1 MKLTIRL
8 RLILLSIVPLV
19 VITIAMMGSTYFET
33 TALTASQMKA
43 THEAM
48 IEQRKQELSSYL
60 EVATSALA
68 PLKARN
74 ASREEA
80 VSVLK
85 SIKFGES
92 GYMFGYDPKGNR
104 LFLGDTGKGV
114 GKNYIDLQD
123 AKGNYLIR
131 DLIKN
136 AKTDTFTTYYW
147 PKPNEDTPLPKL
159 SLSTYL
165 SEWDIILGTGFY
177 TDDVDLQI
185 SLMEEKAQVLMQKG
199 LFKVG
204 ALSLAILLLAIFV
217 AILISRTI
225 IKPLRMFDDS
235 IQSFA
240 EGEADLTARMQ
251 PFSIPE
257 FARLSANFNKFVAS
271 LQDIIASVNDV
282 SQNVVAE
289 TDSIKDRAKQVDASA
304 LEQREETEQIATA
317 MTEMTTTAI
326 EISNNANQAAESAKD
341 ADINAKDAAMIVGN
355 AVNSVEKLAEELSH
369 ASNVMSQLEGS
380 VQNITSS
387 LSVIQDIAE
396 QTNLLALNAAI
407 EAARAGEQGR
417 GFAVVADEVRT
428 LASRTQTSAG
438 EIHEMI
444 QSLKQASDSAV
455 NAMESSQTRGAET
468 VSEAEKARE
477 AIGRI
482 ENSVGTILD
491 MNALIATATEE
502 QSIVGKEISE
512 RIVVISD
519 KSSLSADLANQNR
532 QGSATLNGH
541 ANELNR
547 LVSRFTV

>member
-1 MKLTIRL
+1 MTDRNAPKYAAI
-8 RLILLSIVPLV
+8 
-19 VITIAMMGSTYFET
+19 YFET
-33 TALTASQMKA
+33 TALTASQIKV
-43 THEAM
+43 THEGLM
-48 IEQRKQELSSYL
+48 EQKKQELSSYL
-60 EVATSALA
+60 DVATSAIA
-68 PLKARN
+68 PLKARD
-74 ASREEA
+74 ASREEV
-80 VSVLK
+80 VSVLQ
-85 SIKFGES
+85 SINFGES
-92 GYMFGYDPKGNR
+92 GYMFGLDSKGNR
-104 LFLGDTGKGV
+104 LFLGDTGKGI
-114 GKNYIDLQD
+114 GKNFYDAQD
-123 AKGNYLIR
+123 TKGNYHVR

-136 AKTDTFTTYYW
+136 AKTGAFTTYHR
-147 PKPNEDTPLPKL
+147 PKLNEEKPLPKL

-165 SEWDIILGTGFY
+165 PEWDIVLGTGFY

-185 SLMEEKAQVLMQKG
+185 SLMDEKAQALMQEG
-199 LFKVG
+199 LIKVT
-204 ALSLAILLLAIFV
+204 ALSVAILLLSMIVAIF
-217 AILISRTI
+217 ISRTI
-225 IKPLRMFDDS
+225 INPLRMFDDS

-240 EGEADLTARMQ
+240 EGEADLTARVQ
-251 PFSIPE
+251 PFTIPE

-271 LQDIIASVNDV
+271 LQDIITSVNEV
-282 SQNVVAE
+282 SLNVVAE
-289 TDSIKDRAKQVDASA
+289 TDSIKDRAKQVDDSA
-304 LEQREETEQIATA
+304 LEQRQETEQIATA

-326 EISNNANQAAESAKD
+326 EISNNANHAAESAKD

-380 VQNITSS
+380 VKNITSS

-396 QTNLLALNAAI
+396 QTNLLALNTAI

-455 NAMESSQTRGAET
+455 NAMESSQTRGGET

-482 ENSVGTILD
+482 EDSVGTILD
-491 MNALIATATEE
+491 MNALKATATEE
-502 QSIVGKEISE
+502 QSIVGQEISE

-532 QGSATLNGH
+532 QGSATLNGY
-541 ANELNR
+541 ANELNG

>member
-1 MKLTIRL
+1 MKLTIRW

-19 VITIAMMGSTYFET
+19 AITVAMIGAIYFET
-33 TALTASQMKA
+33 TALTASQIKV
-43 THEAM
+43 THEGLM
-48 IEQRKQELSSYL
+48 EQKKQELSSYL
-60 EVATSALA
+60 DVATSAIA

-74 ASREEA
+74 ASREEV
-80 VSVLK
+80 VSVLQ

-92 GYMFGYDPKGNR
+92 GYMFGLDSKGNR
-104 LFLGDTGKGV
+104 LFLGDTGKGI
-114 GKNYIDLQD
+114 GKNFYDAQD
-123 AKGNYLIR
+123 AKGNYLNR

-136 AKTDTFTTYYW
+136 AKTGAFTTYYW
-147 PKPNEDTPLPKL
+147 PKLNEEIPLPKL

-165 SEWDIILGTGFY
+165 PEWDIVLGTGFY

-185 SLMEEKAQVLMQKG
+185 SLMDEKAQALMQEG
-199 LFKVG
+199 LIKVT
-204 ALSLAILLLAIFV
+204 ALSVAILLLSMIVAIFI
-217 AILISRTI
+217 ARTI
-225 IKPLRMFDDS
+225 INPLRMFDDS

-251 PFSIPE
+251 PFTIPE

-271 LQDIIASVNDV
+271 LQDIITSVNDV
-282 SQNVVAE
+282 SLNVVAE
-289 TDSIKDRAKQVDASA
+289 TDSIKDRAKQVDDSA
-304 LEQREETEQIATA
+304 LEQRQETEQIATA

-326 EISNNANQAAESAKD
+326 EISNNANHAAESAKD

-380 VQNITSS
+380 VKNITSS

-455 NAMESSQTRGAET
+455 NAMESSQTRGGET

-482 ENSVGTILD
+482 EDSVGTILD

-502 QSIVGKEISE
+502 QSIVGQEISE

-532 QGSATLNGH
+532 QGSATLNGY
-541 ANELNR
+541 ANELNG